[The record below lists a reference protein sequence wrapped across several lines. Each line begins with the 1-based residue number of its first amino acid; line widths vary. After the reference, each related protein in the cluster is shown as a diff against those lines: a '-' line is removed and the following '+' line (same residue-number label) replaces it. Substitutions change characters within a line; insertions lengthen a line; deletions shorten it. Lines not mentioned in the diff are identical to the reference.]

1 LVSSL
6 SALCAFTF
14 NLPLPGVYQSI
25 TKVQFKMAQIP
36 RYLLVFLFG
45 VATIFSVCVRVEA
58 QGTKVGFYSKTCPRA
73 EDIVRS
79 TVEDHV
85 KADVGL
91 APGLLRLHFH
101 DCFVEVNSRE
111 LFFLIQPLLP
121 GLITEDDCF
130 CFFAFIPLQGCDGS
144 VLISGPSAERSAPPN
159 LGLRGFQV
167 IDDAKTKLEAECP
180 GIVSFADILG
190 HCSTRCSS
198 TGEYDICVCILFC
211 SYAKCT
217 DLTSCD
223 IRAKGPNWVVP
234 SGRIDRLVSSSSDI
248 ASNFPSPLDFV
259 IVQKQLDS
267 VIVQKHKFVE
277 K

>member
-1 LVSSL
+1 
-6 SALCAFTF
+6 
-14 NLPLPGVYQSI
+14 
-25 TKVQFKMAQIP
+25 MAQIP

-180 GIVSFADILG
+180 GVVSCADILAIAARDAVVLV
-190 HCSTRCSS
+190 SMKF
-198 TGEYDICVCILFC
+198 VFAFLCILFC
-211 SYAKCT
+211 YYAKSN
-217 DLTSCD
+217 DLTSRD
-223 IRAKGPNWVVP
+223 IQAKGPNWAGP
-234 SGRIDRLVSSSSDI
+234 SGRRDGLVSSSSDV
-248 ASNFPSPLDFV
+248 ASNLPSPLDSV
-259 IVQKQLDS
+259 SVQKQ
-267 VIVQKHKFVE
+267 KFAE
-277 K
+277 KGLTTEDLVTLVGMFNVLGDKCAC